1 MRNKLTYILFLL
13 ALLAGCSDSVE
24 YNPDMFA
31 PSLRAKYL
39 SVSQNSFELPD
50 AGIYKTDFSVTS
62 MDTPWGFTEV
72 MDWIGVS
79 VPEGEKTEKVE
90 LSVEENLSGD
100 NNRLGVFYLE
110 SRDQD
115 WDYAAPL
122 SVYQPAAEPYARP
135 ADSSLTFDGNSSIQE
150 VAVTANC
157 TWECDADVQWI
168 TLSKGNESAAL
179 VISVS
184 ENLAD
189 ESRTGHIYL
198 TFNSELLAAIDII
211 QKPSEVSMETD
222 TLYFE
227 NTAGAYELKLV
238 SEASWTAYAS
248 HSWLEVSPD
257 SGQARESVI
266 RISALENY
274 SIYDRTGYVYVRTG
288 DVDKVEI
295 PVHQSGLYL
304 EFNEESLSFSS
315 HPGEQAVGIST
326 NTSWT
331 IESCPDWITVSE
343 QSGSGSRDVIVK
355 VKDNPNLT
363 SRKATIVVTH
373 VGLDLSSKLIVSQDA
388 KEFSY
393 GTVST
398 FECSDKAQKLIV
410 NVTTDGTWVAIS
422 NDSWLSVSPA
432 SMTGSSELNI
442 TVEENLTDS
451 SRTGSVTLTIGDQS
465 YTLTIIQTGKY
476 FTIDYSETDFTSKET
491 NLSIDVV
498 TNDSW
503 TARLEGASAWI
514 TLSQTSGE
522 GNATLV
528 AAISDNPSVN
538 KRSDNIIVETPNG
551 KSVKIPVSQSARYM
565 KVDNKAVNFYS
576 LGGTSADIT
585 ISTDAQYSITCSDG
599 WFAVT
604 EKGCGTFCVT
614 AEENLSKQK
623 RTGSVTVA
631 MTDLKEGTY
640 SISIPVLQ
648 AEVGAICN
656 VIGYGEDKNYDIATG
671 EAATISVIGYG
682 TEIEWDDASSLTVTV
697 TGYTEDKNLDCES
710 SSSDSVTYDDYSDDN
725 DYDSSSSDS
734 DSVSYGGFTE
744 DKNWNE

>member
-1 MRNKLTYILFLL
+1 MRNKLTYIIFLL
-13 ALLAGCSDSVE
+13 AILAGCSDSVE

-50 AGIYKTDFSVTS
+50 AGNYKTDFSVTS
-62 MDTPWGFTEV
+62 MDTPWSFTEV

-79 VPEGEKTEKVE
+79 VPEGERTEKVE

-122 SVYQPAAEPYARP
+122 SVYQPAAEPYARS

-150 VAVTANC
+150 VTVTANC
-157 TWECDADVQWI
+157 TWECDADVQWV
-168 TLSKGNESAAL
+168 TLSKGNDSAAL

-257 SGQARESVI
+257 SGQAGESVI

-274 SIYDRTGYVYVRTG
+274 SIYDRTGYVYIRTG

-295 PVHQSGLYL
+295 PVHQGGLYL

-315 HPGEQAVGIST
+315 HSGEQTVGIST
-326 NTSWT
+326 NASWT

-373 VGLDLSSKLIVSQDA
+373 VGLDLSSKLIVNQDA

-398 FECSDKAQKLIV
+398 FECSDKAQKLVV
-410 NVTTDGTWVAIS
+410 NVMSNGTWEVIS
-422 NDSWLSVSPA
+422 NDAWLTVSPV
-432 SMTGSSELNI
+432 SMTGSSELLI
-442 TVEENLTDS
+442 IVEENVTDS

-503 TARLEGASAWI
+503 TARLEGASSWI

-604 EKGCGTFCVT
+604 EKGFGTFCVT

-631 MTDLKEGTY
+631 MTDLQEGTY